1 MRKMASLGS
10 TVVLVCDGWMDI
22 SKNHILGCIL
32 KVGDEWFLYNEALG
46 RGNGNIMAGDRH
58 DGVTNAEE
66 IECAIERAEA
76 DFGFRIGCVTT
87 DDAGQCARAKRILA
101 LHFPNMYFGRCY
113 AHQVNLIVK
122 DVLKASFLRTVQ
134 RAKDLVS
141 AYQKCWSNWLVQL
154 NMASKSLYGSSLALM
169 RIVDVC

>member
-1 MRKMASLGS
+1 MA
-10 TVVLVCDGWMDI
+10 
-22 SKNHILGCIL
+22 
-32 KVGDEWFLYNEALG
+32 
-46 RGNGNIMAGDRH
+46 
-58 DGVTNAEE
+58 NAEE

-101 LHFPNMYFGRCY
+101 LRFPNVYSGRCY

-122 DVLKASFLRTVQ
+122 DVLKASFLRMVQ

-141 AYQKCWSNWLVQL
+141 VYQKSSSKWLV
-154 NMASKSLYGSSLALM
+154 
-169 RIVDVC
+169 